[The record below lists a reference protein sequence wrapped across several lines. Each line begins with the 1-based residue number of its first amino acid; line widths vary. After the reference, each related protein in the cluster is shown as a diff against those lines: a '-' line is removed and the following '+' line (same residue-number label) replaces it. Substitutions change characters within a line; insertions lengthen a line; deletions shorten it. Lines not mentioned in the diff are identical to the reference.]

1 MDKIM
6 YDIQQAIIDGDAQKA
21 KEKTTMA
28 ILQGLDPEEIIE
40 QGLLSPMEDI
50 GRRFRTGEI
59 FIPDVLMS
67 SRAMHASLYVI
78 KPNLGKSKLVDRG
91 FIAIGTVAGDL
102 HDIGKNMVAMFLE
115 SQGYN
120 VLDLGIDV
128 PADAFVEAVRA
139 HKPDILAMSALLT
152 TTVSEQQLVIRKLEE
167 AGLRHKVKVV
177 VGGGPVTKEM
187 ALSIGADG
195 FGNNIFDTLKLVE
208 TLLDK

>member
-1 MDKIM
+1 MEKIIS
-6 YDIQQAIIDGDAQKA
+6 DIQWAIVEGDAQKA

-28 ILQGLDPEEIIE
+28 ILQGLNPEEIIE
-40 QGLLSPMEDI
+40 KGLLTPMEDI
-50 GRRFRTGEI
+50 GHRFRTGEI

-78 KPNLGKSKLVDRG
+78 KPNLGKSRMVDRG
-91 FIAIGTVAGDL
+91 LIAIGTVAGDL

-128 PADAFVEAVRA
+128 PAETFIEAVRT

-152 TTVSEQQLVIRKLEE
+152 TTLSEQQLVIRKLEE
-167 AGLRHKVKVV
+167 AGLRQRVKVI
-177 VGGGPVTKEM
+177 VGGGPVTKEI
-187 ALSIGADG
+187 ALTIGADG

-208 TLLDK
+208 NLLGR

>member
-208 TLLDK
+208 TLLNK

>member
-28 ILQGLDPEEIIE
+28 LLQGLDPEEIIE
-40 QGLLSPMEDI
+40 QGLLTPMEDI

-91 FIAIGTVAGDL
+91 LIAIGTVAGDL

-120 VLDLGIDV
+120 VMDLGIDV
-128 PADAFVEAVRA
+128 PADAFVEAVRT

-167 AGLRHKVKVV
+167 AGLRYKVKVV

-187 ALSIGADG
+187 AQSIGADG

-208 TLLDK
+208 TLLNK